1 MTVDKETAFS
11 VIHVEAVVNDGKIVD
26 AKVTSEAKDG
36 QVDMLTDDSRAAFA
50 AQMVEKQDVDAVT
63 GVTISSNAIKEAV
76 AEIVGAP
83 VAEEKPREEDPP
95 NRAEGETVTVDKGD
109 RVQHHP
115 RRSGCR

>member
-76 AEIVGAP
+76 AEISGPGAGRGP
-83 VAEEKPREEDPP
+83 
-95 NRAEGETVTVDKGD
+95 
-109 RVQHHP
+109 
-115 RRSGCR
+115 